1 MKKKA
6 PAGFKAWRKGLR
18 LTQKEAAH
26 LLGLKSRMVQNYESG
41 THEIPLYIRLAMASL
56 NQGIID
62 FDEGEYVRPDI
73 ALPLYAAET
82 LGKAKAAAKK
92 TKKAKK
98 DKKGEKSEA

>member
-1 MKKKA
+1 MKKKS
-6 PAGFKAWRKGLR
+6 PAGFKAWRKSLR

-62 FDEGEYVRPDI
+62 FDDGAYVRPET
-73 ALPLYAAET
+73 ALPLYAAES
-82 LGKAKAAAKK
+82 LGKAKADAKK
-92 TKKAKK
+92 IKRAKK
-98 DKKGEKSEA
+98 DKKAEKSEV